1 MPLDKLRAAIIIQ
14 YGYHDFRAI
23 TVNLGGNPAWTGAIL
38 NAKYQNVFEIEKLLK
53 EGDLVYLA
61 ERLYPKQYQRH
72 EYIIYHAK
80 DYRNYLQP
88 RVTCSLYRDVVA
100 ISKGRPVEIEKI
112 LARKYKTLYELA
124 DEMQVRLLYV
134 FNVMEDR
141 WYTYRRVSKYKVEK
155 QNVDYTRYIL
165 NLLYNKEIRTFTKEN
180 KAWLK
185 EHGMDINF

>member
-23 TVNLGGNPAWTGAIL
+23 TTNLGGNPAWTGAIL

-112 LARKYKTLYELA
+112 PARKYKTLYELA

-180 KAWLK
+180 KEWLK
-185 EHGMDINF
+185 EHGMDIYY